1 MREKRREGFRVD
13 WVDFFLRFFIADT
26 KFRFLNVNTACQ
38 TALSWCRLRH
48 LFCRCLSRAML
59 SGFMTKPEIHFL
71 YCRCLNNTY
80 SIKPLNSSFMEKG
93 YNLIK
98 SGCFGLCLYT
108 EISLILSCFDC
119 WSWLFTD
126 ITAYN
131 FSLFQSVLYSDIE
144 LIFGKCLY
152 HSSALNFG
160 LMLFL

>member
-80 SIKPLNSSFMEKG
+80 SIKPLNISFMEKG

-98 SGCFGLCLYT
+98 RLVVLVCVYIQRYLWFFLVLTVGADFSL
-108 EISLILSCFDC
+108 ISLPTIS
-119 WSWLFTD
+119 
-126 ITAYN
+126 
-131 FSLFQSVLYSDIE
+131 LYSSQFCI
-144 LIFGKCLY
+144 LI
-152 HSSALNFG
+152 LN
-160 LMLFL
+160 